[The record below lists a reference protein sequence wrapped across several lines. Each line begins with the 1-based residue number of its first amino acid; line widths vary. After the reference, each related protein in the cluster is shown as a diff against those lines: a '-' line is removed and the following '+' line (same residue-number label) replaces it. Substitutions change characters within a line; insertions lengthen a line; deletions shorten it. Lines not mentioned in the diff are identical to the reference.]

1 VVAACSP
8 KTHEG
13 IFMDTLEGTGLNK
26 YLFEMANIR
35 NQDSWVHSQTPM
47 QATAKAKQ
55 LVAMATARAATLNP
69 LTEKVIPVNPRALV
83 IGGGV
88 PE

>member
-1 VVAACSP
+1 
-8 KTHEG
+8 
-13 IFMDTLEGTGLNK
+13 M
-26 YLFEMANIR
+26 Y
-35 NQDSWVHSQTPM
+35 SQTPM

-69 LTEKVIPVNPRALV
+69 LAEKVIPVNPRALV
-83 IGGGV
+83 IGGGG